1 MPFTMTRRSVM
12 ASEARDRDDANL
24 ISRRVLI
31 RSAGIA
37 AGSAALAPRIA
48 GAQAPAPMAPPSTIT
63 TPPRD
68 FGPNAPPNVYLPD
81 PAVLT
86 IDPIFNSLPTPDA
99 AIQRVWTGAL

>member
-31 RSAGIA
+31 KTAGIA
-37 AGSAALAPRIA
+37 AGGVALAPRIA
-48 GAQAPAPMAPPSTIT
+48 GAPAPAPMAPPRTIT

-68 FGPNAPPNVYLPD
+68 FGPNAPPNRHFPA

-86 IDPIFNSLPTPDA
+86 LAPLFDSLRPPHPPH
-99 AIQRVWTGAL
+99 